1 MGWLASHYRR
11 MRTEYPDDQ
20 LIVLF
25 DVDGTIIDLR
35 HMVLRLLR
43 KYDQKHGTSYFRALS
58 LEEGFRRLRRLFPDA
73 IIQCPVDFMAPLIL
87 AMPDEAER
95 ILSIVTDWGVS
106 RVSINLKNLLRRQV
120 LDALESW
127 GYEINIY
134 NVPDLESFLKAALL
148 LPTSLTANFSFE
160 LTTVQSTVAQVGVRE
175 PEWLAR
181 I

>member
-25 DVDGTIIDLR
+25 DVDGTIVDLR

-43 KYDQKHGTSYFRALS
+43 EHDQKYGTSYFRALG
-58 LEEGFRRLRRLFPDA
+58 LTDIDVNENQIEVLLGG
-73 IIQCPVDFMAPLIL
+73 MAPLIL
-87 AMPDEAER
+87 AMLDEAKR
-95 ILSIVTDWGVS
+95 ILSSVTDWGVN
-106 RVSINLKNLLRRQV
+106 RISINWKNLLRRQV

-148 LPTSLTANFSFE
+148 LPISLTSDFSFE
-160 LTTVQSTVAQVGVRE
+160 LTTVYSTVRQVGVRE
-175 PEWLAR
+175 PGWRAG